1 MEEYKSASEEDKS
14 SDEEKTSTS
23 EDDSKPTES
32 CEATAEMAEFV
43 EREQIKC
50 ESTDVL
56 EPVPTDA
63 DIPFIKTEKPE
74 SDPIAEMFAQEEA
87 VLNAVKQ
94 EPVDTDVP
102 FEFSTVLP
110 VDTETSVEM
119 NLSSTVKLEPV
130 DAMEKDY
137 LLDTTSQETR
147 SITCEQLVRETTSTF
162 EEVNQMCAENEMDDN
177 GAEIPNVLDETN
189 DQLIEGLDEASDQR
203 KLIEGFDEASNHA
216 NLLENLDEAPT
227 NEEPME
233 AIETAETMDGKLGSP
248 VPFIPQID
256 GDIESRDSVFN
267 EEIAPIPDPIL
278 SVTQTPTVNSS
289 LDGNV
294 EMTNK
299 QPVAAPAGIKIK
311 INLFNKASAASST
324 TQTILP
330 KPLVPPESISTLP
343 GPVEVPNL
351 DSSSSEL
358 LIPSSDDNA
367 LTNKPRLVGRNLTV
381 LPLMTKGVE
390 TSGLCSIM

>member
-1 MEEYKSASEEDKS
+1 M
-14 SDEEKTSTS
+14 
-23 EDDSKPTES
+23 
-32 CEATAEMAEFV
+32 V
-43 EREQIKC
+43 
-50 ESTDVL
+50 
-56 EPVPTDA
+56 
-63 DIPFIKTEKPE
+63 
-74 SDPIAEMFAQEEA
+74 
-87 VLNAVKQ
+87 
-94 EPVDTDVP
+94 
-102 FEFSTVLP
+102 
-110 VDTETSVEM
+110 
-119 NLSSTVKLEPV
+119 
-130 DAMEKDY
+130 
-137 LLDTTSQETR
+137 
-147 SITCEQLVRETTSTF
+147 
-162 EEVNQMCAENEMDDN
+162 
-177 GAEIPNVLDETN
+177 
-189 DQLIEGLDEASDQR
+189 
-203 KLIEGFDEASNHA
+203 
-216 NLLENLDEAPT
+216 
-227 NEEPME
+227 
-233 AIETAETMDGKLGSP
+233 AIETTETMDGKLGSP